1 MADTSPDY
9 NCLAKGL
16 SYRHEECTQ
25 RIAHLDIKPQNVLLD
40 EGFHAKVA
48 DFGLSKLIDR
58 EQSHVLTTM
67 RGTRGYLAPEW
78 LTSKITERADVFSF
92 GVVVMEILCGRK
104 NLDHSQPEERIHLVS
119 L

>member
-16 SYRHEECTQ
+16 SYLHEECTQ

-104 NLDHSQPEERIHLVS
+104 NLNHSQPEERIHLVS